1 MKTLR
6 PAPELDVETWLNT
19 PHPLTLAGLRGKVVL
34 IEAFQM
40 LCPGCVDHGLPQATR
55 VQATFPR
62 ADIAVIG
69 LHTVFEHHE
78 AQGSRAAIAAFIHE
92 YRIAFPVGIDRQSEL
107 GGPPLTMT
115 AYAMQGTPTLI
126 LIDRLGRMRAQ
137 HFGHL
142 DDLRLGAEIATLIA
156 ESPVATAPAV
166 TAPATG
172 AVDPTGTDCTADGC
186 RLPDTLTAPLATRT
200 STNA

>member
-92 YRIAFPVGIDRQSEL
+92 YRIAFPVGVDRQSDR
-107 GGPPLTMT
+107 GGPPLTMK

-126 LIDRLGRMRAQ
+126 LIDRLGRKRAQ

-156 ESPVATAPAV
+156 ESPDVSAEVATIATPA
-166 TAPATG
+166 ALDQPG
-172 AVDPTGTDCTADGC
+172 ANCTADGC
-186 RLPDTLTAPLATRT
+186 RLPAPLATR
-200 STNA
+200 SSPNA

>member
-1 MKTLR
+1 MKPLR

-40 LCPGCVDHGLPQATR
+40 LCPGCVDQGLPQATR
-55 VQATFPR
+55 AQATFSR

-92 YRIAFPVGIDRQSEL
+92 YRIAFPVGIDRQSER
-107 GGPPLTMT
+107 GGPPLTMV

-126 LIDRLGRMRAQ
+126 LVDRLGRKRAQ
-137 HFGHL
+137 HFGHI

-156 ESPVATAPAV
+156 EAPANAKAA
-166 TAPATG
+166 APDFSPG
-172 AVDPTGTDCTADGC
+172 ALDQPGADCTADGC
-186 RLPDTLTAPLATRT
+186 RLPDTAPLATRT
-200 STNA
+200 PSNA